1 MIYTK
6 LGYTLFSPDL
16 YSHDTRVLYTCTRV
30 CAPPSVYARKYRFI
44 SPGRGIMRR
53 AKVVLFITRVI
64 IIVIIIIVILYV
76 ILSIVRTCAH
86 TSTSGGHTLSA
97 ARPKEFGVRRDV
109 RSTCRRGGLEGVW
122 ILGARS
128 AGSLGVVSI
137 A

>member
-30 CAPPSVYARKYRFI
+30 CAPPSVCAQVQIYISRPGHYAPRKGGIIYYARYYYCYY
-44 SPGRGIMRR
+44 
-53 AKVVLFITRVI
+53 
-64 IIVIIIIVILYV
+64 IVCNT
-76 ILSIVRTCAH
+76 IVRTCAH
-86 TSTSGGHTLSA
+86 TSTATVTLAA
-97 ARPKEFGVRRDV
+97 ARPKEFGVRRDTGA

-122 ILGARS
+122 ILGTQS
-128 AGSLGVVSI
+128 AGSLGIVSI